1 MLTLGIQHCGTKS
14 SQKHL
19 IHTGYSTLLFKK
31 YPGTACSHREFNI
44 TVQKVARYSVFIPGI
59 QHCGSKSIQV
69 QRVHNGYSTLWF
81 KKYPG
86 TIFSHRVFNT
96 AVQFQAARYNVF
108 TSGIQH
114 CGSKSSQVQRVHTG
128 YSTLWFKSIQV
139 QYFHTGYS
147 TLLFNFKQPGT
158 TCSHRVLNIAVQ
170 KVSRYSV
177 FSPGIQ
183 HCGSSSRP
191 LYVHCA

>member
-19 IHTGYSTLLFKK
+19 IHTGYSTLRFKK

-108 TSGIQH
+108 TSGIEH
-114 CGSKSSQVQRVHTG
+114 CGSESIQVQRVLTG
-128 YSTLWFKSIQV
+128 YSTLRFI
-139 QYFHTGYS
+139 
-147 TLLFNFKQPGT
+147 
-158 TCSHRVLNIAVQ
+158 
-170 KVSRYSV
+170 
-177 FSPGIQ
+177 FSPAICTLCVKHSCDGVVT
-183 HCGSSSRP
+183 SSLSHILLPVLLNGLHILLHQNLSSATYYIPP
-191 LYVHCA
+191 LFHATHGC